1 MYQSQRNEAYEA
13 ALQSLKELAYPCS
26 CTRKFLLK
34 KAPIGSYG
42 YIYPGYCRQQISNP
56 DSPQFAIRLKTNN
69 SLVLFKDSLQDTIQQ
84 RIESEVGDFIIKRS
98 DKMFSYQLAVVVD
111 DEYQGITEVV
121 RGSDLLDNT
130 PRQLYLQQCLA
141 YRQPDYL
148 HFPTAVSDN
157 GKKLS
162 KQNHAPEVGEKE
174 KRKTILATLN
184 FLGQE
189 APSIDN
195 FAHLNDIWQ
204 WAIKHWNRD
213 KIPKRMTLPENYPNT
228 L

>member
-1 MYQSQRNEAYEA
+1 M
-13 ALQSLKELAYPCS
+13 
-26 CTRKFLLK
+26 
-34 KAPIGSYG
+34 
-42 YIYPGYCRQQISNP
+42 
-56 DSPQFAIRLKTNN
+56 
-69 SLVLFKDSLQDTIQQ
+69 VLFKDSLQDKIQQ

-148 HFPTAVSDN
+148 HFPTATSDD

-162 KQNHAPEVGEKE
+162 KQNHSPEVGEKE

-184 FLGQE
+184 FLGQK
-189 APSIDN
+189 APNIDN

-204 WAIKHWNRD
+204 WAIKHWDRD